1 MYMNERSDGAVTRY
15 TFASVHEPVRGIFYL
30 PVGPTAENVSFEE
43 EVKCNLLWTNTKWVV
58 RWEPLNDIP
67 NIVHNR
73 HSNSVRGAQHVAV
86 RMLPYSCTVKI
97 CTENVKNI

>member
-43 EVKCNLLWTNTKWVV
+43 EVKCNLL
-58 RWEPLNDIP
+58 
-67 NIVHNR
+67 
-73 HSNSVRGAQHVAV
+73 
-86 RMLPYSCTVKI
+86 
-97 CTENVKNI
+97 